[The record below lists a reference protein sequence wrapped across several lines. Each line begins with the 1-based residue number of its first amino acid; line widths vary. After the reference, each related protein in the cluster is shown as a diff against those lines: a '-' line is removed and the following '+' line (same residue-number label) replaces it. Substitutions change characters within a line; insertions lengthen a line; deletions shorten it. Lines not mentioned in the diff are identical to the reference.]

1 MTLPLEGYRM
11 LDISRLVPGPMTT
24 WMLADLGMDVLK
36 IEDMEVARAGRARD
50 SHSPVVDDPDVEA
63 RAMAWNHIGRN
74 KRSISINLQKHEGQ
88 EILHKLAKDA
98 DVFFGSFR
106 VPVYKRLG
114 ADYET
119 LTAINPRLIYATL
132 SGYGED
138 NSFDDLPGNENNGQ
152 AMSGV
157 MAMLNGQ
164 DGEPADTLFTLLD
177 SYTAALT
184 VIAIQSALMAREKT
198 GKGQKIDMSLVESG
212 TNMANG
218 GAPNYLRKGAWRR
231 RGRGD
236 SNLRRFRCKD
246 GKYVVS
252 AAFAQTHFWDQFCD
266 IIERPQYKGMLPLR
280 GELRRDD
287 GTTHPTVAALTAD
300 VRQVFL
306 TKTRDEWLE
315 LFPRDLTVMA
325 MLEYDESLES
335 GFAKERGI
343 VWDLDHAIEGKV
355 RQIGSPFHLSDTPP
369 GFRNFAP
376 VLGANTAEVLEGLGY
391 GSEEIEQLAQDGVV
405 RISGKSESAAQARA

>member
-11 LDISRLVPGPMTT
+11 LDISRLVPGPMAS

-50 SHSPVVDDPDVEA
+50 SFSPVVDDPDIEA
-63 RAMAWNHIGRN
+63 RAMAWNHVGRN
-74 KRSISINLQKHEGQ
+74 KRSISINLQKPEGQ
-88 EILHKLAKDA
+88 EILHRLAKTA

-119 LTAINPRLIYATL
+119 LSAINPRLVYATL

-138 NSFDDLPGNENNGQ
+138 NSFADLPGNENNGQ

-157 MAMLNGQ
+157 MAMLNGK

-198 GKGQKIDMSLVESG
+198 GKGQKIDMSLVEAG
-212 TNMANG
+212 TNMANS
-218 GAPNYLRKGAWRR
+218 GAPNYLRKGTWRK
-231 RGRGD
+231 RGE
-236 SNLRRFRCKD
+236 STLRSFRCKD
-246 GKYVVS
+246 GKYIVS

-280 GELRRDD
+280 GEYRRDG
-287 GTTHPTVAALTAD
+287 GTTHPVVAALIAD
-300 VRQVFL
+300 VRKVFL
-306 TKTRDEWLE
+306 TKTRDEWLAT
-315 LFPRDLTVMA
+315 FPRDLTVLP

-343 VWDLDHAIEGKV
+343 LWELDHPLEGKV
-355 RQIGSPFHLSDTPP
+355 RQIGSPFHLSDTPAV
-369 GFRNFAP
+369 FRNFAP
-376 VLGANTAEVLEGLGY
+376 VLGANTAEVLESLDY
-391 GSEEIEQLAQDGVV
+391 SPAEIESLAESGVV
-405 RISGKSESAAQARA
+405 RISSGNESVAQTRA

>member
-11 LDISRLVPGPMTT
+11 LDISRLVPGPMTS

-50 SHSPVVDDPDVEA
+50 SFSPVVDDPDVEA

-74 KRSISINLQKHEGQ
+74 KRSISINLQKPAGQ
-88 EILHKLAKDA
+88 EILHKLVKQA

-119 LTAINPRLIYATL
+119 LSAINPRLIYATL

-138 NSFDDLPGNENNGQ
+138 NGYADLPGNENNGQ

-157 MAMLNGQ
+157 MAMLNGK

-184 VIAIQSALMAREKT
+184 VIAIQSALFAREKT
-198 GKGQKIDMSLVESG
+198 GKGQKIDMSLVEAG
-212 TNMANG
+212 TNMANS
-218 GAPNYLRKGAWRR
+218 GAPNYLRKGTWRK
-231 RGRGD
+231 RGE
-236 SNLRRFRCKD
+236 STLRSFRCKD
-246 GKYVVS
+246 GKYIVS

-266 IIERPQYKGMLPLR
+266 IIDRPQYKGMLPLR
-280 GELRRDD
+280 GEFRRDD
-287 GTTHPTVAALTAD
+287 GTTHPTVAALIAD
-300 VRQVFL
+300 VCQVFL
-306 TKTRDEWLE
+306 TKTRDEWLAI
-315 LFPRDLTVMA
+315 FPRDLTVLP

-335 GFAKERGI
+335 GFARERGI
-343 VWDLDHAIEGKV
+343 LWELDNPVEGKV
-355 RQIGSPFHLSDTPP
+355 RQIGSPFHLSATPP
-369 GFRNFAP
+369 VFRNFAP
-376 VLGANTAEVLEGLGY
+376 VLGENTAEVLDELGY
-391 GSEEIEQLAQDGVV
+391 SPEEIDRLAQDEVV
-405 RISGKSESAAQARA
+405 RVSRGSESIAKARA